1 MAELK
6 LIENFIFNDKVQD
19 ILSNINDNFMDF
31 NILEITGMG
40 EYEIR
45 HSNILAWAFGAN
57 EHNLEYEIL
66 GSFLKKVI
74 ENSLDENKKDKLKHY
89 LYLQNQK
96 RDITIYREKDN
107 IDLLIVDEENKKIFV
122 IENKV
127 NAYER
132 VDGEDGGQL
141 QKYENIVNAKYDKS
155 YEKYFIFLTKDSQK
169 PSKDYWLVASYQMI
183 ADIIEN
189 ILKTKELTQKT
200 KIVLESYVDL
210 LKRRGI
216 VADKKLEELC
226 RQIWANEEYREAIDI
241 LLEYR
246 TTRLNAIFQ
255 EIQKKYDFNERYSN
269 LPLNSIQKMYERFN
283 LDWENSEEIFEL
295 QIVYRGG
302 KNEYIW
308 IGYWYPELL
317 SFDDKKLIKIC
328 EKITKINKQETKILL
343 INKEY
348 IKNKTNDEII
358 KYILDEIEKVD
369 KKIMNILN
377 ATK

>member
-19 ILSNINDNFMDF
+19 ILSKINDNMMDF

-45 HSNILAWAFGAN
+45 HSNILAWVFGAN

-66 GSFLKKVI
+66 DSFLKKVI

-183 ADIIEN
+183 ADVIEN

-200 KIVLESYVDL
+200 KIVLENYVDL